1 MAGRLA
7 FDFRFDK
14 PQGAR
19 ARRPND
25 ESPMRLLV
33 IGDFSG
39 RAGRA
44 SAGGEPLSAR
54 KPVRVDIDN
63 FDTVFAR
70 FAPGLELPAGAD
82 GSPTLLQFKDLDDL
96 HPDQLFEAAPLF
108 ASLRDLRER
117 LSDSRT
123 FADAAAELR
132 ARPGAAAPAP
142 AHAAATPAAA
152 EDDASTMAR
161 LLGGSMTPGKPAPVA
176 SPGNAAARGIQSFM
190 AGLISEHVLP
200 DAPPDQK
207 LYIASVDEGI
217 TAQMRGL
224 LHAPA
229 FQALEGLW
237 RGVRWMVSELEL
249 GEELQLRLLDVSRDE
264 LAADLTQAGDDLSK
278 SALFRLLVDQS
289 PGVPGAGRSSLVAGA
304 YSFGA
309 DEADVDLL
317 GRLGAIALMAGSPF
331 LGGAKSDVLG
341 LDSLILQNDARDWPE
356 PNPAALANWTALRR
370 SQMAPWVGLAM
381 PRVLLRAPYGKKTDP
396 CEAFPFEEVDGAK
409 RHNAFLW
416 GPPALA
422 CALLIGR
429 GFTVNGWDTEPGD
442 ELDLGG
448 LPAFAY
454 TDDGEQHLLPVAGAY
469 FSEYT
474 ATAVLSRGV
483 IPIVSLRN
491 QNTARVLR
499 FQSIAEPAQA
509 LAGPWASD

>member
-39 RAGRA
+39 RSGRA
-44 SAGGEPLSAR
+44 NAAGEPLLTR
-54 KPVRVDIDN
+54 KPLRIDIDN
-63 FDTVFAR
+63 FDEVFAKV
-70 FAPGLELPAGAD
+70 APALELPAGPD
-82 GSPTLLQFKDLDDL
+82 GNPTLLQFRDLDDL

-117 LSDSRT
+117 LSDTST
-123 FADAAAELR
+123 FSAAAAELR
-132 ARPGAAAPAP
+132 ARPGGAAATAP
-142 AHAAATPAAA
+142 ADAAAAATPAPA

-161 LLGGSMTPGKPAPVA
+161 LLGGSLPPVA
-176 SPGNAAARGIQSFM
+176 SPGQAASRGVQSFI
-190 AGLISEHVLP
+190 ANIIAPHVLP

-207 LYIASVDEGI
+207 LYVASVDEGI
-217 TAQMRGL
+217 TTQMRGL

-229 FQALEGLW
+229 FQALESLW
-237 RGVRWMVSELEL
+237 RGVRWMVAELEL
-249 GEELQLRLLDVSRDE
+249 GEELQLRILDVSRDE
-264 LAADLTQAGDDLSK
+264 LAADLAQAGDDLSR
-278 SALFRLLVDQS
+278 SALYRLLVDQS

-309 DEADVDLL
+309 DEADIDLL

-341 LDSLILQNDARDWPE
+341 LDSLILQPDARDWPE
-356 PNPAALANWTALRR
+356 PNPAALVNWTALRR
-370 SQMAPWVGLAM
+370 SAMAPYIGLAM
-381 PRVLLRAPYGKKTDP
+381 PRVLLRTPYGKKTDP

-429 GFTVNGWDTEPGD
+429 GFTMNGWDTEPGD
-442 ELDLGG
+442 ERDLGD
-448 LPAFAY
+448 LPAFSY
-454 TDDGEQHLLPVAGAY
+454 TDDGEKHLLPVTGAY
-469 FSEYT
+469 LSEYT
-474 ATAVLSRGV
+474 ATAVLQRGV
-483 IPIVSLRN
+483 IPLVSLRN
-491 QNTARVLR
+491 QNAARVLR
-499 FQSIAEPAQA
+499 FQSIAEPAQE
-509 LAGPWASD
+509 LAGPWSAS